1 MKTVRPIVADRYRL
15 IHVSKVDQMLYINRY
30 LNVKSGQKHLILK
43 KG

>member
-15 IHVSKVDQMLYINRY
+15 FHMSKVDQMLYMDSY